1 MGSGSAS
8 GGAASPSTEAMSGKL
23 SAPQFG
29 RSTED
34 RPRCA
39 CANLVARVDAEAR
52 HGVRGRGVEA
62 RGREHRQS
70 SENRHEHGRKSD
82 ESVNRWT
89 KSFFARPHTRPPP
102 PVMPRQSI
110 CVGVSGSVAAVKAPD
125 IAAALLAAGVD
136 VDLVV
141 TEAAHSL
148 MQAQY
153 RGEQPWAKLQAL
165 AASHLR
171 LSPPQESSSR
181 KRARKG
187 ASESTPPLLRI
198 HRDADEWSEY
208 GVVGKDPVLHVELA
222 KRNQVL
228 LVAPLCA
235 NLLAQVALG
244 FSGNLLSSVVRA
256 WYYDLEVSTHPPP
269 RPTSFLADALRPV
282 AARL

>member
-1 MGSGSAS
+1 
-8 GGAASPSTEAMSGKL
+8 
-23 SAPQFG
+23 
-29 RSTED
+29 
-34 RPRCA
+34 
-39 CANLVARVDAEAR
+39 
-52 HGVRGRGVEA
+52 
-62 RGREHRQS
+62 
-70 SENRHEHGRKSD
+70 
-82 ESVNRWT
+82 
-89 KSFFARPHTRPPP
+89 
-102 PVMPRQSI
+102 MPRQSI

-165 AASHLR
+165 AASHPR

-181 KRARKG
+181 KRARKT

-198 HRDADEWSEY
+198 HRDADEWSGY

-235 NLLAQVALG
+235 NLLALG
-244 FSGNLLSSVVRA
+244 FSSNQLISVVRV
-256 WYYDLEVSTHPPP
+256 WYYDLEVHPLARRALAPSSLTRRGRRSP
-269 RPTSFLADALRPV
+269 TLTRRWLDVLASMPCMPTAELEPEQSNMHTAAHYLVKSLCDAGDAPSSSRRP
-282 AARL
+282 